1 MLISGSSDII
11 TAIDNREL
19 DSGETIQVLTLRDN
33 KVMIITETA
42 IGLYNSL
49 ELFLDP
55 LADGKLGYAD
65 LPEGQTL
72 NWINGSIVQ
81 EYMAGYI
88 SLGDNKVILITP
100 NAIRLFSNKHN
111 ALRNLDAIVQL
122 DIAIPASASDQG
134 S

>member
-1 MLISGSSDII
+1 MS
-11 TAIDNREL
+11 
-19 DSGETIQVLTLRDN
+19 
-33 KVMIITETA
+33 ITETA

-81 EYMAGYI
+81 EYVAGYI
-88 SLGDNKVILITP
+88 SIGDNKVILITP

-111 ALRNLDAIVQL
+111 ALRNLDTIVQL

>member
-1 MLISGSSDII
+1 MKISGASDII

-49 ELFLDP
+49 EFFLDP
-55 LADGKLGYAD
+55 LADGKLAYAD

-72 NWINGSIVQ
+72 NWSNGSIVQ
-81 EYMAGYI
+81 EYKAGYI
-88 SLGDNKVILITP
+88 GLSDNKVILITP

-122 DIAIPASASDQG
+122 DIATPASANDQG
-134 S
+134 C